1 MDFKLKDRLLLGTAS
16 SAMQIEGGDCDSS
29 WNDWYRK
36 GKILDSSNPARAND
50 HWHRWQEDADLMAEL
65 GIQSYRFGIEWARLI
80 PEEGMIDQ
88 AAIERYRQEMIYLK
102 EKGIG
107 LLLTIQHFANPMWFE
122 EKGGFA
128 RRENNQYFL
137 QLVRLAV
144 ESFGD
149 LVSEYIT
156 INEPNVYATHS
167 YWYGIWP
174 PGRKSFKEA
183 AWVMSNLAE
192 CHILAYRLIHELRR
206 DMGQSDTKVSIAIH
220 LRVFEAARPFNLKD
234 RFFRFLIEKSFQ
246 GSLLEAC
253 SHGRFSWP
261 LKGKAERGDYCDFL
275 AVNYYSRSFVKGKAE
290 FSPPDLPKNDLGWE
304 IHPQGIIPCLR
315 KASGKVSKPI
325 YITENGTCDN
335 EDEYRSR
342 FIYDHLKAICESEL
356 PVERYYHWCFCD
368 NFELLEGESARF
380 GLVHVD
386 FESQRRRV
394 KKSGRFYAGIIRSH
408 GVTKE
413 LYEDY
418 VKGEEYP
425 V

>member
-1 MDFKLKDRLLLGTAS
+1 MEFRLKDKLLLGTAS
-16 SAMQIEGGDCDSS
+16 SAMQIEGGDCGSS

-36 GKILDSSNPARAND
+36 GKILDGSDPARADD
-50 HWHRWQEDADLMAEL
+50 HWNRWKEDGELLSEL
-65 GIQSYRFGIEWARLI
+65 GIQCYRFGIEWARLF
-80 PEEGMIDQ
+80 PEEGKVDHS
-88 AAIERYRQEMIYLK
+88 AIEHYRQEMAWLK

-107 LLLTIQHFANPMWFE
+107 LLLTIHHFANPMWFE

-128 RRENNQYFL
+128 KRENNRYYL
-137 QLVRLAV
+137 ELVRLAV

-183 AWVMSNLAE
+183 AAVMSNLAD
-192 CHILAYRLIHELRR
+192 CHILAYQLIHELRKA
-206 DMGQSDTKVSIAIH
+206 MGHDDTKVSAAIH
-220 LRVFEAARPFNLKD
+220 LRVFKAARPYSPKD
-234 RFFRFLIEKSFQ
+234 QFFRLLIEKSFQ

-253 SHGRFSWP
+253 SRGVFRWP
-261 LKGKAERGDYCDFL
+261 LKGRTRPGEYCDFL
-275 AVNYYSRSFVKGKAE
+275 AVNYYSRSYLKGMGE
-290 FSPPDLPKNDLGWE
+290 FSPLNLPRNDLGWE
-304 IHPQGIIPCLR
+304 IYPEGIVLCLKR
-315 KASGKVSKPI
+315 AVKKVGRPI

-335 EDEYRSR
+335 NDAFRSR
-342 FIYDHLKAICESEL
+342 FLYDHLKELCASDL

-386 FESQRRRV
+386 FDSQARRV
-394 KKSGRFYAGIIRSH
+394 KKSGRFYAGIIRSG
-408 GVTKE
+408 GVTRE
-413 LYEDY
+413 LYEEY
-418 VKGEEYP
+418 VKGQEYHE
-425 V
+425 